1 MAYFNKRSS
10 NFIIAAIIFTALVL
24 FAVFHVLS
32 PAVSDNTIDSQGLDT
47 IAENIVSGGP
57 PKDGIPPIDKPRY
70 VSAEEVNFL
79 EDSDIVFG
87 VNYKGFIAAYPQK
100 IVVWHEII
108 NDEFGEKVSLTYC
121 PLTGSVIGFKRFD
134 YQETT
139 FGTSGKLVNSN
150 LVMYDRATDSYWPQ
164 ILGTA
169 VTGPNKGRKLNEF
182 PVVWTTWERWKN
194 VFPQTIVLSKNTGF
208 IRAYGNDPYGS
219 YGKNGT
225 YYQQGGPFFPVM
237 KINNIFQPK
246 EIFIGIEDGAS
257 ALAVKKDTIR
267 AEKVI
272 NTKLGNESIVVI
284 YDEELDDALAFKS
297 SGRRFRYQDGKSV
310 DDSGSVWN
318 IWGISD
324 KNETMEFVNSFNVM
338 WFAWYAFYSETKIYE
353 GSI

>member
-1 MAYFNKRSS
+1 MIHFNKRSS
-10 NFIIAAIIFTALVL
+10 FIIAAIVVISLVL
-24 FAVFHVLS
+24 FTSFQLLR
-32 PAVSDNTIDSQGLDT
+32 PAVSDKDIDSQGLD
-47 IAENIVSGGP
+47 ILDIISRNIVSGGP

-70 VSAEEVNFL
+70 VSAEKVDFL

-100 IVVWHEII
+100 ILVWHEIV
-108 NDEFGEKVSLTYC
+108 NDEFGKKVSLTYC
-121 PLTGSVIGFKRFD
+121 PLTGSVIGFKEFD
-134 YQETT
+134 SQS

-169 VTGPNKGRKLNEF
+169 VTGHNKGRKLDEF

-194 VFPQTIVLSKNTGF
+194 VFPQTKVLSKDTGF
-208 IRAYGNDPYGS
+208 IRSYGNDPYGS

-237 KINNIFQPK
+237 KMNNIFQPK
-246 EIFIGIEDGAS
+246 EIFIGIEDGTS

-267 AEKVI
+267 TEKVI
-272 NTKLGNESIVVI
+272 NAKLGNESIVII
-284 YDEELDDALAFKS
+284 YDQELDDALAFKGS
-297 SGRRFRYQDGKSV
+297 DRRFSYQDGKVV
-310 DDSGSVWN
+310 DDSGSAWN

-324 KNETMEFVNSFNVM
+324 RNESLEFVNSFNVM
-338 WFAWYAFYSETKIYE
+338 WFAWYAFYPETKIYE